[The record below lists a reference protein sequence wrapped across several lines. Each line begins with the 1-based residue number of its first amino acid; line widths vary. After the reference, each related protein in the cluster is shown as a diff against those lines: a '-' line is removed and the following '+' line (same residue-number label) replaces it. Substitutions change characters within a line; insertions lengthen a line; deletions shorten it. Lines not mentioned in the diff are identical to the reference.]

1 MHTSILTGLGP
12 ALRWLR
18 DRRGRKQYE
27 VANAAGITKG
37 MLSAYETGR
46 QRPSLDTLDKVLETL
61 GCDLNDLHNAL
72 RIVNGE
78 PAGLIRTER
87 RGSWPGLGGGFRP
100 GLGGSESRGSR
111 AGAEGEVDVYETLGI
126 TERLPE
132 QEERALSEM
141 LQGFHRL
148 LRFFHLGPTDG
159 SRPAG
164 GESGPAEGA
173 EGDESGAEDGE
184 SETAAEE

>member
-1 MHTSILTGLGP
+1 VHTSILTGLGP

-61 GCDLNDLHNAL
+61 GCDLNDLHNSL

-78 PAGLIRTER
+78 PAGLIRSER
-87 RGSWPGLGGGFRP
+87 RAPWPSLTGGGQAGRS
-100 GLGGSESRGSR
+100 GS
-111 AGAEGEVDVYETLGI
+111 EGEVDVYDALGI

-132 QEERALSEM
+132 QEEKALTEM

-148 LRFFHLGPTDG
+148 LRFFHLGTTEGP
-159 SRPAG
+159 RPA
-164 GESGPAEGA
+164 
-173 EGDESGAEDGE
+173 DGE
-184 SETAAEE
+184 EGHGGHASKASKPSDPSDPSAPPKTGEDEESAD

>member
-1 MHTSILTGLGP
+1 LTGLGP

-27 VANAAGITKG
+27 VANSAGITKG

-61 GCDLNDLHNAL
+61 KCDLNDLHNSL

-87 RGSWPGLGGGFRP
+87 RAAWPSPAGGGSA
-100 GLGGSESRGSR
+100 GGFGGAGGFGS
-111 AGAEGEVDVYETLGI
+111 EGEVDVYQVLGI
-126 TERLPE
+126 AERLPE
-132 QEERALSEM
+132 QEERALTEM

-148 LRFFHLGPTDG
+148 LRFFHLGMTGG
-159 SRPAG
+159 SQPRG
-164 GESGPAEGA
+164 GNGGKSSEESVSA
-173 EGDESGAEDGE
+173 GAEDGE
-184 SETAAEE
+184 SEGEVEE

>member
-1 MHTSILTGLGP
+1 MRTSILNGLGP

-18 DRRGRKQYE
+18 DRRGRKQYQ
-27 VANAAGITKG
+27 VAAAAGITKG

-46 QRPSLDTLDKVLETL
+46 QRPSLETLDKILDTL

-78 PAGLIRTER
+78 PAGIVRSEVR
-87 RGSWPGLGGGFRP
+87 RGPWPTL
-100 GLGGSESRGSR
+100 S
-111 AGAEGEVDVYETLGI
+111 GAASASPEVDVYDALGLS
-126 TERLPE
+126 EPLPE

-148 LRFFHLGPTDG
+148 LRFLHAGM
-159 SRPAG
+159 AG
-164 GESGPAEGA
+164 GSTEQEGGAAAPANGEPEG
-173 EGDESGAEDGE
+173 GGE
-184 SETAAEE
+184 